1 MLIWWMLPGLC
12 LTYCRVRCQVFGS
25 VLFGVL
31 GVSKPPVPVLFRL
44 PGVTLY
50 LEGVMVSVLPSVRRC

>member
-1 MLIWWMLPGLC
+1 MLC
-12 LTYCRVRCQVFGS
+12 LTCCRVRVRFWVG

-44 PGVTLY
+44 PGVY
-50 LEGVMVSVLPSVRRC
+50 FMGVCLVVASAGV

>member
-1 MLIWWMLPGLC
+1 MLC

-44 PGVTLY
+44 PGVY
-50 LEGVMVSVLPSVRRC
+50 FMGVCLAVASAGV